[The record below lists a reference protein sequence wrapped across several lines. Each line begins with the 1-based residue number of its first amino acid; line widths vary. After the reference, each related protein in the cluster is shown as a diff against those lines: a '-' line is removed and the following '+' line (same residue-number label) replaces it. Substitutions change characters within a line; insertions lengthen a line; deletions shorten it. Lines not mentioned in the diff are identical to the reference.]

1 MQNSEIAERKY
12 RHIKQNVRFNYSK
25 SFENVLVKQNAVSN
39 KKKNGKT

>member
-25 SFENVLVKQNAVSN
+25 SLENVLVKQNAVSN